1 MTNLTCIV
9 AAALFFGDP
18 RYVANQ
24 AYNTGTGASR
34 SGVSK
39 LTCPSNSR
47 QRVNIALLTDK
58 PSKRCPTDIAEP
70 LFQRTPIL
78 VFGRR

>member
-1 MTNLTCIV
+1 MANLTCIV

-18 RYVANQ
+18 RHAANQ

-34 SGVSK
+34 NGVSK
-39 LTCPSNSR
+39 SMCPSNAR
-47 QRVNIALLTDK
+47 QRVDIAPLTDK
-58 PSKRCPTDIAEP
+58 PSEWCSTDLAEP
-70 LFQRTPIL
+70 LFQQNPIL